1 MTLATK
7 KGDSR
12 HFLQKMGTTRSCRSC
27 PFSPVLAAFFLCAL
41 AVLRAQTPAPHAQ
54 TVTRH
59 YTQQDQQ
66 AKRYVYV
73 PVSVPAGTTSLTV
86 SYKYDRAGGANTVDL
101 GLYEPGPLT
110 LGTRALR
117 GYSGGAQD
125 TVTVA
130 VDHASPGYWPGP
142 LAEGEWHVLLGLY
155 QVGPA
160 GVDVTVTTTV
170 SSDPP
175 TGATP
180 KLQARNAGPIRRGAA
195 WYAGAMHT
203 HTTFSDG
210 TLSPADLVD
219 KARGEKLDFVILT
232 DHNNTA
238 NQLVALDRPD
248 LLVITG
254 EEVTT
259 PGGHFNV
266 WGLSGERAYIDFRI
280 QPGDPAIKDV
290 MKSAAERGGIISVNH
305 PVTDCFA
312 CTWTHDVPP
321 SVNAWEV
328 FNGTAEG
335 RRQALA
341 MWDLLLRAGRRL
353 TGVGESD
360 WHHGPAPIGS
370 PTSRVWAT
378 ELSASAILKAVKDGH
393 VIVMATTAL
402 PPPDIAAHAERVT
415 ARVGDELTVPAGDPV
430 SIDVTVDPDAYRGD
444 RVDLVWRGET
454 VAHAIVPADGKLTF
468 VRYPPE
474 PGYFR
479 VQIAAPDGMLR
490 AIANPIYIT
499 IDPRAGR
506 LR

>member
-1 MTLATK
+1 LTGCLTILLA
-7 KGDSR
+7 
-12 HFLQKMGTTRSCRSC
+12 L
-27 PFSPVLAAFFLCAL
+27 PVLAAQA
-41 AVLRAQTPAPHAQ
+41 ADPDPQ

-66 AKRYVYV
+66 AKRYVYI
-73 PVSVPAGTTSLTV
+73 PVSVPEGTTSLTV

-110 LGTRALR
+110 LGTKALR
-117 GYSGGAQD
+117 GYSGGAQS

-142 LAEGEWHVLLGLY
+142 LPAGEWHVLLGLY
-155 QVGPA
+155 QVGPD
-160 GVDVTVTTTV
+160 GVDVSVTTTL
-170 SSDPP
+170 SSAPP
-175 TGATP
+175 KGATP
-180 KLQARNAGPIRRGAA
+180 KIQPRRAGPIKPGPA

-210 TLSPADLVD
+210 TLSPAELVD

-248 LLVITG
+248 LLVVTG

-266 WGLSGERAYIDFRI
+266 WGLSGERTYIDFRI

-290 MKSAAERGGIISVNH
+290 MKTAADRGGIISINH
-305 PVTDCFA
+305 AVTDCFA
-312 CTWTHDVPP
+312 CTWTHAIPAT
-321 SVNAWEV
+321 VNAWEV
-328 FNGTAEG
+328 FNGTADG

-341 MWDLLLRAGRRL
+341 MWDQLLRAGRRL

-370 PTSRVWAT
+370 PTARVWAP
-378 ELSASAILKAVKDGH
+378 ELSTSAILKAVKDGH
-393 VIVMATTAL
+393 VVVMATTAL
-402 PPPDIAAHAERVT
+402 PPPDIVAHAGSAS
-415 ARVGDELTVPAGDPV
+415 ARVGDDLVV
-430 SIDVTVDPDAYRGD
+430 SRGERVTIDVTVDAEAYRGD
-444 RVDLVWRGET
+444 RVDLIWRGES
-454 VAHAIVPADGKLTF
+454 VAHATVAAAGKVSF
-468 VRYPPE
+468 VRYPAE

-479 VQIAAPDGMLR
+479 VQIAGADGAVR
-490 AIANPIYIT
+490 AIANPIYVN
-499 IDPRAGR
+499 

>member
-1 MTLATK
+1 MTRRL
-7 KGDSR
+7 R
-12 HFLQKMGTTRSCRSC
+12 TRSPRLHVHAAGSAGVKVCATAA
-27 PFSPVLAAFFLCAL
+27 VLAV
-41 AVLRAQTPAPHAQ
+41 AVGAMSAKPGGRAPSTQ

-66 AKRYVYV
+66 ARRYVYV
-73 PVSVPAGTTSLTV
+73 PVDVPAGTTSLTV
-86 SYKYDRAGGANTVDL
+86 SYKYDRGGGANTVDL

-110 LGTRALR
+110 LGTGAFR

-125 TVTVA
+125 TITVA

-142 LAEGEWHVLLGLY
+142 LPPGQWHVLLGLY
-155 QVGPA
+155 QVGA
-160 GVDVTVTTTV
+160 SGVDVTVTSTL
-170 SSDPP
+170 SSEPAKGP
-175 TGATP
+175 AP
-180 KLQARNAGPIRRGAA
+180 KIQPRNPGPIRRGAA

-210 TLSPADLVD
+210 TLSPAELVD

-280 QPGDPAIKDV
+280 QPGDPAIETV
-290 MKSAAERGGIISVNH
+290 MKGAAGEGALISINH
-305 PVTDCFA
+305 AVTDCFA
-312 CTWTHDVPP
+312 CSWTHAVPAA
-321 SVNAWEV
+321 VNAWEV
-328 FNGTAEG
+328 FNGTLEG

-341 MWDLLLRAGRRL
+341 MWDQLLRSGRRV
-353 TGVGESD
+353 TAVGESD

-370 PTSRVWAT
+370 PTSRVWAA
-378 ELSASAILKAVKDGH
+378 ELSASAILSAVKAGH
-393 VIVMATTAL
+393 VVVVASMAL
-402 PPPDIAAHAERVT
+402 PVPEIVARAGGVS
-415 ARVGDELTVPAGDPV
+415 ARVGDHLTVRAGELV
-430 SIDVTVDPDAYRGD
+430 AIEVGVDPQAYGGD
-444 RVDLVWRGET
+444 RVDLIWRGEG
-454 VAHAIVPADGKLTF
+454 VAHAAVSADGKVVF
-468 VRYPPE
+468 ERYPPE

-479 VQIAAPDGMLR
+479 VQITGPDGSPR
-490 AIANPIYIT
+490 AIANPIYLSI
-499 IDPRAGR
+499 RQ
-506 LR
+506 

>member
-1 MTLATK
+1 MRTK
-7 KGDSR
+7 KGDNRLFS
-12 HFLQKMGTTRSCRSC
+12 QKKGTAGSDRSVRQILLTLVASFSAVALSSPQPRSAN
-27 PFSPVLAAFFLCAL
+27 SQSV
-41 AVLRAQTPAPHAQ
+41 
-54 TVTRH
+54 TVH
-59 YTQQDQQ
+59 YTAQDQQ
-66 AKRYVYV
+66 LKRYVYV
-73 PVSVPAGTTSLTV
+73 PVNVPAGTTSLTV
-86 SYKYDRAGGANTVDL
+86 SYKYDRGGGANTVDL

-110 LGTRALR
+110 LGTTSLR

-125 TVTVA
+125 TVTVG

-142 LAEGEWHVLLGLY
+142 LPAGEWHVLFGLY
-155 QVGPA
+155 QVGPS
-160 GVDVTVTTTV
+160 GVDVTLTTTI
-170 SSDPP
+170 SSEPVR
-175 TGATP
+175 GATP
-180 KLQARNAGPIRRGAA
+180 KIQPRNAGPIRRGPA
-195 WYAGAMHT
+195 WYGGAMHT

-210 TLSPADLVD
+210 VLSPADLVD

-266 WGLSGERAYIDFRI
+266 WGLSGERTYIDFRI
-280 QPGDPAIKDV
+280 QPGNPVINDV
-290 MKSAAERGGIISVNH
+290 MQGAANRGGVISVNH
-305 PVTDCFA
+305 AVTDCFA

-321 SVNAWEV
+321 AVNAWEI

-370 PTSRVWAT
+370 PTARVWAP
-378 ELSASAILKAVKDGH
+378 ELSTPAILKAVKEGH

-402 PPPDIAAHAERVT
+402 PPPDIVARAGRAT
-415 ARVGDELTVPAGDPV
+415 ARVGDDLAIHTGDSV
-430 SIDVTVDPDAYRGD
+430 SIDVTLDPEAYEGD
-444 RVDLVWRGET
+444 RVDLVWRGES
-454 VAHAIVPADGKLTF
+454 VAHATMSPDGKVSF

-479 VQIAAPDGMLR
+479 VQIAGADGAPR
-490 AIANPIYIT
+490 AIANPIYVT
-499 IDPRAGR
+499 IRP
-506 LR
+506 